1 MATQQQ
7 RITELAQAIAQDIKE
22 LKSTQGLLDSLSTT
36 SKASLVD
43 AINELH
49 LAISNST
56 CVDDSA
62 ENGISTWSSSK
73 IRESINTAISELI
86 NGSGSAL
93 DTLKELADA
102 LGNDA
107 NFAATIAEQMGKRV
121 RVDAAQTFTVTE
133 QAQGCAN
140 LGIGNPDTDLLAVYT
155 AAKAQ

>member
-56 CVDDSA
+56 DVDDSA

-107 NFAATIAEQMGKRV
+107 NFAATLAEQMGKRV

>member
-56 CVDDSA
+56 SVDDSA

-107 NFAATIAEQMGKRV
+107 NFAATIAEQI
-121 RVDAAQTFTVTE
+121 F
-133 QAQGCAN
+133 
-140 LGIGNPDTDLLAVYT
+140 
-155 AAKAQ
+155 